1 MLEDAEAWTT
11 PGDGFDAAGCY
22 SSETAGQQS
31 ARVLSGP
38 WDGGAYKMRPE

>member
-22 SSETAGQQS
+22 SSESAGQQS
-31 ARVLSGP
+31 VPVLSGP